1 MSINATEST
10 AGLFGATPSP
20 TGVPSTS
27 ISDEDTFLKLMVA
40 QLKYQDPM
48 NPTDSAEFLS
58 QSAQFSALEQMTT
71 VAEQSAQSIVLQLAF
86 GASSLVGKTVTYVGA
101 EGVETTG
108 TVGSVRFDP
117 TGPVLQ
123 VGEVDIG
130 MGDVVTVHSQA
141 PAPGAPLD
149 PAQSPG
155 LLDPTSPLDPVDPA
169 NPLDPADPADPLT
182 P

>member
-10 AGLFGATPSP
+10 SGLFGATPAP

-86 GASSLVGKTVTYVGA
+86 GASSLVGKTVTYVNAEGA
-101 EGVETTG
+101 EVTAAVT
-108 TVGSVRFDP
+108 SVRFDP
-117 TGPVLQ
+117 AGPVLQ
-123 VGEVDIG
+123 VGQDDIG
-130 MGDVVTVHSQA
+130 MGDVAKVH
-141 PAPGAPLD
+141 
-149 PAQSPG
+149 AQSPDAG
-155 LLDPTSPLDPVDPA
+155 TPAVDDTAPTG
-169 NPLDPADPADPLT
+169 PADPADPAA